1 MGKIGRGILGGV
13 SGKVANVVGSRWK
26 GIDYIRAKPQSVAN
40 PRTLLQ
46 VNQRTKFALV
56 LRFLQPNLNFIKIGY
71 KNYAVKKSQF
81 NSAMSYI
88 LNNAIIGVSPDF
100 EIDYSLALLS
110 RGNLTGALN
119 PVFDLTT
126 SGQVQFSWDDNST
139 DGNALPTDKVMVVA
153 YNPIKGES
161 VYLSGGATR
170 ADLSQTVIIPN
181 SYAGDE
187 LQLFISFMNAE
198 ETQLSNSIYIGSG
211 TAS

>member
-46 VNQRTKFALV
+46 INQRTKFALV